1 MNIETILPILER
13 HGVAPLSLPEAGAD
27 ITLAAFCRQ
36 AGLTEAALLDILA
49 DEFAMTRADLSSFT
63 PDGKLLAAVPQRLA
77 EKYRLFPVD
86 AGPDSVT
93 VAVSDPFD
101 FAGID
106 ELRLLAG
113 KPVRAVLAESGQID
127 EALQRFYQHNA
138 GVVASAIHD
147 LSDVDLEVLTA
158 DVDEEIRDLS
168 SIENLANDAPIVRLV
183 NALLLQAVRDG
194 ASDVHIE
201 PYEDE
206 VRVRYRIDGVLY
218 DVSQPPRRLYPAI
231 ISRIKLMAGMDI
243 AEKRVPQDGRIHIRI
258 SGQDLDLRVA
268 VAPTVHGETAVMR
281 LLNRSDMFR
290 DLMGLG
296 LHDDTMQRFVRLSER
311 SNGAILVTGPT
322 GSGKTTTLYAAL
334 ARLNS
339 AERKIITVEDPVE
352 YQLKGVNQMQV
363 NPKVNFTFANGLRSI
378 VRLDPDVILVGEIR
392 DLETAQI
399 ATQAA
404 LTGHLVFSTLHT
416 NDAAGAITR
425 LLDMGI
431 EEFLAASTVR
441 GVLAQR
447 LVRVICPRCKE
458 TYHPSRDELDRLG
471 LRPGDTF
478 YRGAGC
484 EKCRGI
490 GYRGQTGIYE
500 LLEIN
505 EEIESLILKRT
516 SSTAIREAA
525 VRRGMAL
532 LRDDGLRKV
541 SEGITTLSEVL
552 RVTQM

>member
-13 HGVAPLSLPEAGAD
+13 HGVAPASLPVAGAD

-281 LLNRSDMFR
+281 LLNRADMFR
-290 DLMGLG
+290 DLLGLG
-296 LHDDTMQRFVRLSER
+296 LHDDTMQRFVRLTER

-339 AERKIITVEDPVE
+339 TERKIITVEDPVE

-447 LVRVICPRCKE
+447 LVRVICPHCKE